1 MYEFYEKY
9 VTKSKNIYLHMNLH
23 DEVRKSNFLNKLS
36 DDFDYTISEEFPKT
50 HWPNYVIKGKNKK
63 LL

>member
-1 MYEFYEKY
+1 
-9 VTKSKNIYLHMNLH
+9 MNLH